1 MAARYRFCG
10 EIRHDPRSLERLF
23 CTQCRVYGKRGQ
35 LLWLGLGFGLVV
47 LALVSGA
54 PMWGKGL
61 LLLLGCWMLA
71 SRDFPAV
78 MRADRTLQERQGAL
92 PCQRCEFYEGDFL
105 LSGEGSM
112 RIPYKK
118 LTRLV
123 EDAEYLYLFL
133 AENSL
138 CMVERS
144 GVEPEGDA
152 ALMEFLSEKT
162 GLAWQREKS
171 LLSLNLWDLFQS
183 GRREKGGKP
192 R

>member
-1 MAARYRFCG
+1 
-10 EIRHDPRSLERLF
+10 
-23 CTQCRVYGKRGQ
+23 
-35 LLWLGLGFGLVV
+35 
-47 LALVSGA
+47 
-54 PMWGKGL
+54 
-61 LLLLGCWMLA
+61 
-71 SRDFPAV
+71 
-78 MRADRTLQERQGAL
+78 
-92 PCQRCEFYEGDFL
+92 
-105 LSGEGSM
+105 M